1 MYIWREYVV
10 WLECGNSPTSSF
22 HHAQAD
28 LEVRLKE
35 KEEEL
40 QFLKQQAERE
50 KEQAE
55 REKEQAEREK
65 EDAERVKEEAQRE
78 KEELQTQLEMVTK
91 RDQEHKKQLESVKR
105 EMERQKQSTLTTQDV
120 CMINY
125 FLAIQFV
132 GRVGPIKDSLTYR
145 PSSQG
150 WAPRVLLS
158 CIFLFCMSCL
168 LCFMC
173 T

>member
-10 WLECGNSPTSSF
+10 RLECGNPPTSSF

-55 REKEQAEREK
+55 REKEQAEREN
-65 EDAERVKEEAQRE
+65 
-78 KEELQTQLEMVTK
+78 EELQTQLEMVTK

-105 EMERQKQSTLTTQDV
+105 DMERQKQNTLTMQDV
-120 CMINY
+120 CMLYVFNND
-125 FLAIQFV
+125 FAIWFASYHTC
-132 GRVGPIKDSLTYR
+132 RSTE
-145 PSSQG
+145 SSWNWRGKSWRQS
-150 WAPRVLLS
+150 WKWKR
-158 CIFLFCMSCL
+158 C
-168 LCFMC
+168 
-173 T
+173 

>member
-10 WLECGNSPTSSF
+10 RLQCGNPPTSSF

-50 KEQAE
+50 KEYAERVKEHAE
-55 REKEQAEREK
+55 REKEQ
-65 EDAERVKEEAQRE
+65 AERVKEEAQRE
-78 KEELQTQLEMVTK
+78 NEELQTQLEMLTK

-105 EMERQKQSTLTTQDV
+105 DMERQKQNTLTMQDV
-120 CMINY
+120 CMLYVFND
-125 FLAIQFV
+125 LAKWFASYHTC
-132 GRVGPIKDSLTYR
+132 RSTE
-145 PSSQG
+145 SSWNWRGKSWRQS
-150 WAPRVLLS
+150 WKWKR
-158 CIFLFCMSCL
+158 C
-168 LCFMC
+168 
-173 T
+173 

>member
-10 WLECGNSPTSSF
+10 RLECGNSPTSSF

-55 REKEQAEREK
+55 R
-65 EDAERVKEEAQRE
+65 VKEEAERE
-78 KEELQTQLEMVTK
+78 NEELQTQLEMVTK

-105 EMERQKQSTLTTQDV
+105 EMERQKQNTLTMQDV
-120 CMINY
+120 CMLYVFNND
-125 FLAIQFV
+125 LAIWFASYHTC
-132 GRVGPIKDSLTYR
+132 RSTE
-145 PSSQG
+145 SSRNWRGKNWRQS
-150 WAPRVLLS
+150 WKWKR
-158 CIFLFCMSCL
+158 C
-168 LCFMC
+168 
-173 T
+173 